1 MRLLFLFILLSASGA
16 HAQSSPEDSVK
27 ARVMSLFDAM
37 RKGDSTLI
45 TTQFAQGAQ
54 LQSVNTDGK
63 VETLPIPRFAQI
75 ISALPAG
82 AADER
87 PRLEVVHVDGALAMV
102 WASYQ
107 FFYKGTLHHCG
118 VDSFQL
124 VRQGGAWKIQYIIDT
139 ERKDG
144 CQ

>member
-1 MRLLFLFILLSASGA
+1 MRLLFLFILLSASSA
-16 HAQSSPEDSVK
+16 HAQSTSGDSIK
-27 ARVMSLFDAM
+27 NRVMSLFDAM
-37 RKGDSTLI
+37 RKGDSVLI
-45 TTQFAQGAQ
+45 TTQFTQGAQ
-54 LQSVNTDGK
+54 LQSVNADGK
-63 VETLPIPRFAQI
+63 VEALPISKFAQI
-75 ISALPAG
+75 ISALPTG

-87 PRLEVVHVDGALAMV
+87 PRLDVVRVDGALAMV
-102 WASYQ
+102 WAPYQ

-124 VRQGGAWKIQYIIDT
+124 VRQGGTWKIQYIIDT